1 MITFDTINSIILIK
15 LSLSKGGGM
24 EKDLLTLCSFDP
36 EFPFPNVD
44 PTVDLNLGDGSK
56 IKLELVGTIH
66 KKELEFL
73 S

>member
-1 MITFDTINSIILIK
+1 VVV
-15 LSLSKGGGM
+15 